1 MSANISEVN
10 LSMPVQARGTGN
22 TTMVSCQPRLLTAA
36 TQYLVQWWTRDKNGQ
51 SESAVSSQ
59 VVQTA

>member
-1 MSANISEVN
+1 MA
-10 LSMPVQARGTGN
+10 VQARGTGN
-22 TTMVSCQPRLLTAA
+22 ATIVSCQSRPLTAA